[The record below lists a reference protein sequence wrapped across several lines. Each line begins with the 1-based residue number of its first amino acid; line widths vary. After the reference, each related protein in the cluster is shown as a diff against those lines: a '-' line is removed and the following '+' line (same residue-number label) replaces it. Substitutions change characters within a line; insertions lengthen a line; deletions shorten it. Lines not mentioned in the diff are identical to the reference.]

1 MVRDIFQGPDEL
13 AGMSW
18 KIVRSRNNSMTP
30 LIFPTSFIVFA
41 GHSSPPPKP
50 VESGFAGRVDLIC
63 KLRQARQ
70 WWWFQDHYYYI
81 KALCTALVG
90 QKFPFGI
97 CWLSV
102 RVRSGV
108 GGPGPRKSRLVSNNT
123 ESRLP
128 EKAVPSQSIQ
138 MSITSN
144 ETHHICT
151 IVQTERVISRQTD
164 RHTNG
169 RK

>member
-1 MVRDIFQGPDEL
+1 MQRNLLPPRLKSG
-13 AGMSW
+13 
-18 KIVRSRNNSMTP
+18 VRS
-30 LIFPTSFIVFA
+30 
-41 GHSSPPPKP
+41 
-50 VESGFAGRVDLIC
+50 
-63 KLRQARQ
+63 
-70 WWWFQDHYYYI
+70 
-81 KALCTALVG
+81 TALVG

-151 IVQTERVISRQTD
+151 DRARHKQTD
-164 RHTNG
+164 RQTHQWKEVRVGYCYTRRRRTKQELGKWFEQNS
-169 RK
+169 RFLHHLSIHPSLTREES